1 MKCFAV
7 VSSSSWLILVK
18 FRWRK
23 MIVLSG
29 VGGAGEIGEKKNE
42 VCLYVQSWKNIF
54 NQVAKSLVQAVLKS
68 YQTRYQLLM
77 FAKICCLEKEIN
89 HLLALK
95 LWTHVKKFCRKSCF
109 QSVLLEKWCWT
120 RPAVSWVNVMAPLFL
135 CTSALRR
142 SVSTYSVDFEKGV
155 CSACWTKTKWL
166 LLLVLLLSVYHFLSA
181 LLYPQITRNWSGR
194 RGSVACWNIRT

>member
-1 MKCFAV
+1 MFVCNQFRV
-7 VSSSSWLILVK
+7 ERTFLI
-18 FRWRK
+18 
-23 MIVLSG
+23 
-29 VGGAGEIGEKKNE
+29 
-42 VCLYVQSWKNIF
+42 
-54 NQVAKSLVQAVLKS
+54 KSLVQAVLKS

-77 FAKICCLEKEIN
+77 FAKICSLEKEIN

-120 RPAVSWVNVMAPLFL
+120 RPAVSWVNVMAPFFL

-155 CSACWTKTKWL
+155 CSAFWTKTKWL

-181 LLYPQITRNWSGR
+181 LFYPQITRNWSGR
-194 RGSVACWNIRT
+194 RGSVACWNIQT